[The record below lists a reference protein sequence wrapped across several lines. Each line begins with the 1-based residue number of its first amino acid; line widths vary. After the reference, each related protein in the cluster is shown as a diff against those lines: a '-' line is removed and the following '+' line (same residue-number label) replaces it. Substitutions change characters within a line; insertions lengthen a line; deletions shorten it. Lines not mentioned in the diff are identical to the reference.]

1 MIKEQSYF
9 VSMKTVNLTID
20 DQTWRAARAL
30 AAERDTSVSSLVREA
45 LGYLTRTDERRQQ
58 ARQEILRMVGSFG
71 GKVGRMPSREER
83 NARR

>member
-1 MIKEQSYF
+1 MTKEQRHF
-9 VSMKTVNLTID
+9 VEMKTVNLTVD

-45 LGYLTRTDERRQQ
+45 LGYLTKTDERRKQ